1 MEESTQVGCKAEAGT
16 REEVEPE
23 KPGTPNNL
31 QNPERRKAKKKP

>member
-1 MEESTQVGCKAEAGT
+1 MAKRKRG